1 MARYLESV
9 VGVLFGGDSAERE
22 VSLLSGQAVLTALLS
37 RGYNAIGID
46 PSESDFEAKLATV
59 DVAFIALHGPGGED
73 GTMQALLE
81 EKQIPYTGSRVSPSA
96 TAMDKLATKHVWVD
110 CGLPTPPFVELASEA
125 QIAELPLDYPM
136 FVKPANEGSSIG
148 MSRVTNQE
156 ELVTAYR
163 AAVPYNG
170 HVLVEQG
177 VQGAEFTVAILNGS
191 ALAPIRLE
199 TDHVFYDYDAKY
211 IADDTR
217 YICPCGLPPN
227 KEHELRRLCEQA
239 FAAIKC
245 EGWGRVDVMQDEA
258 GAFFLLEINTVPGM
272 TSHSL
277 VPMAARAEG
286 MSFDD
291 LVEAILEEAR

>member
-1 MARYLESV
+1 MARFKNSV
-9 VGVLFGGDSAERE
+9 VGVLLGGDSAERE
-22 VSLLSGQAVLTALLS
+22 VSLLSGNAVLNALLA
-37 RGYNAIGID
+37 RDYNAVAID
-46 PSESDFEAKLATV
+46 PSDANFEANLESV

-73 GTMQALLE
+73 GVMQAGLE
-81 EKQIPYTGSRVSPSA
+81 AKGVPYTGSRVSASA
-96 TAMDKLATKHVWVD
+96 TAMDKLATKQVWLD
-110 CGLPTPPFVELASEA
+110 CGLPTPPFVELSGVE
-125 QIAELPLDYPM
+125 QIKALALQYPM
-136 FVKPANEGSSIG
+136 FVKPATEGSSIG
-148 MSRVTNQE
+148 MARVCNPV
-156 ELVTAYR
+156 ELAQAYR

-211 IADDTR
+211 IANDTR
-217 YICPCGLPPN
+217 YICPCGLSAD
-227 KEHELRRLCEQA
+227 KERELRQLCERA
-239 FAAIKC
+239 FAAIHC

-258 GAFFLLEINTVPGM
+258 GDFFLLEVNTVPGM

-286 MSFDD
+286 MSFED
-291 LVEAILEEAR
+291 LVEAILEEAH